1 MLNLE
6 ELVGRVVRDLSLGT
20 RSKPGVIYSSP
31 DAEGYVEI
39 SLRDDS
45 GMTVGFR
52 VDPSAP
58 EAEVLYEMAYRIPT
72 AYVEFYAIG
81 LPLVPGT
88 ERPAAPRIKEESVV
102 WEDPNE
108 SGSWS
113 CPVGEYPSH

>member
-1 MLNLE
+1 MSNLE
-6 ELVGRVVRDLSLGT
+6 ELVGRVVRDLSVGT
-20 RSKPGVIYSSP
+20 RSKPAVIYSSP
-31 DAEGYVEI
+31 DAERCVEI
-39 SLRDDS
+39 SLRDES

-72 AYVEFYAIG
+72 AYVELYAIG

-108 SGSWS
+108 SESWS
-113 CPVGEYPSH
+113 CSVGEYPSH